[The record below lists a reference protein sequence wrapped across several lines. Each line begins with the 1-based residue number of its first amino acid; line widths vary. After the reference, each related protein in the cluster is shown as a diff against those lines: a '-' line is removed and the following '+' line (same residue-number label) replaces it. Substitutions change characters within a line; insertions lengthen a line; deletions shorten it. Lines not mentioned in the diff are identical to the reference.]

1 MMSKEPSTAE
11 RIKLAALTMFTE
23 SGYEGASLSEI
34 ANAVGIKTPSIY
46 AHYKSKEQLFLQLI
60 QEVIAEERKQY
71 LELLQAIEQVP
82 IKQQVYRLFDFFTN
96 LNHMSTG
103 QAFLKRTILVPPRH
117 LRDQLRQDFM
127 RHEDG
132 LTEGL
137 VEVLHKGASEG
148 IFNRDE
154 EERLIASFYVC
165 VDGIL
170 VENQLYEEELFEKRK
185 QMVWQ
190 SLWQL
195 WTMTARED

>member
-1 MMSKEPSTAE
+1 MTTEPSTAE
-11 RIKLAALTMFTE
+11 RIKQAALTMFTE

-34 ANAVGIKTPSIY
+34 AKAVGIKTPSIY

-60 QEVIAEERKQY
+60 QEVIEEEREQY
-71 LELLQAIEQVP
+71 FKLLRDIEFVSSE
-82 IKQQVYRLFDFFTN
+82 QQLYRLFVFFTD
-96 LNHMSTG
+96 LNHMTTG

-117 LRDQLRQDFM
+117 LRDQLRQDLM
-127 RHEDG
+127 RYEEE
-132 LTEGL
+132 LTEGIAD
-137 VEVLHKGASEG
+137 VLHKGASAG
-148 IFNRDE
+148 LFNGQE

-165 VDGIL
+165 VDGML

-185 QMVWQ
+185 QMTWK

>member
-1 MMSKEPSTAE
+1 MSKEPSTAE

-71 LELLQAIEQVP
+71 LELLQAIEQDP

-96 LNHMSTG
+96 LKHMSTG

-127 RHEDG
+127 RHENG

-148 IFNRDE
+148 LFNRD

>member
-1 MMSKEPSTAE
+1 MSTGPSTAE
-11 RIKLAALTMFTE
+11 RIKQAALTMFTE

-34 ANAVGIKTPSIY
+34 AKAVGIKTPSIY

-60 QEVIAEERKQY
+60 HEVIAEERKQY
-71 LELLQAIEQVP
+71 LELLQVIKQEP
-82 IKQQVYRLFDFFTN
+82 IKQQVYRLFEFFTD
-96 LNHMSTG
+96 LNHLTTG

-117 LRDQLRQDFM
+117 LRDQLRQDLM
-127 RHEDG
+127 RYENE

-137 VEVLHKGASEG
+137 IEVLHKGASEG
-148 IFNRDE
+148 LFNRE
-154 EERLIASFYVC
+154 VEERLIATFYVC

-185 QMVWQ
+185 RMVWQ

>member
-1 MMSKEPSTAE
+1 MITGPSTAE
-11 RIKLAALTMFTE
+11 RIKQAALTMFTE

-34 ANAVGIKTPSIY
+34 AKAVGIKTPSIY

-71 LELLQAIEQVP
+71 LELLQAIMKEP
-82 IKQQVYRLFDFFTN
+82 IKQQVYRLFEFFTD
-96 LNHMSTG
+96 LNHLTTG

-117 LRDQLRQDFM
+117 LRDQLRQDLM
-127 RHEDG
+127 RYENE

-137 VEVLHKGASEG
+137 IEVLHKGASEG
-148 IFNRDE
+148 LFNREE
-154 EERLIASFYVC
+154 EERLIATFYVC

-185 QMVWQ
+185 RMVWQ